1 MSDDGKEILINLG
14 ILALITVFPL
24 AAIFILII
32 AIFSQFTGF
41 KKEKNYDSYK
51 GNVSQY

>member
-14 ILALITVFPL
+14 ILALITIFPL

-32 AIFSQFTGF
+32 AIFS
-41 KKEKNYDSYK
+41 
-51 GNVSQY
+51 